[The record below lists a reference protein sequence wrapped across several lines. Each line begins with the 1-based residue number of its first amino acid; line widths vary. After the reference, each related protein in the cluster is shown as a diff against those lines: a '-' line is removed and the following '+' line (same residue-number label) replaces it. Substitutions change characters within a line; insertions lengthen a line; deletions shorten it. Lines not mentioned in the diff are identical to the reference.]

1 MANQNLLPS
10 LWSNR
15 IGDLEPFRS
24 LHDRFER
31 LFDEFGK
38 LPAVTGGEKAL
49 MVPRVDVKETDTGFE
64 LTAELPGVDKKDI
77 DIRVSDNVVTIKA
90 EKKSSREEKEKD
102 YHLVERSFGSFQRSL
117 SLPCDVDSKRVEA
130 SLTDG
135 VLKLVLP
142 KAEHAE
148 EKVKKVEVQ

>member
-1 MANQNLLPS
+1 MANQSLLPS
-10 LWSNR
+10 LWGGR
-15 IGDLEPFRS
+15 ISDLEPFQS

-38 LPAVTGGEKAL
+38 LPAVIGGEKAL
-49 MVPRVDVKETDTGFE
+49 MAPRVDMKETDTGFE
-64 LTAELPGVDKKDI
+64 LTAEMPGVDKKDI
-77 DIRVSDNVVTIKA
+77 DIRVADNVVTIKG
-90 EKKSSREEKEKD
+90 EKKSTREEKEKD

-117 SLPCDVDSKRVEA
+117 SLPCDIDEKRVEA
-130 SLTDG
+130 SLSDG

-148 EKVKKVEVQ
+148 EKIKKVEIH

>member
-1 MANQNLLPS
+1 MANQNPLPS

-38 LPAVTGGEKAL
+38 LPAAGGAKAL
-49 MVPRVDVKETDTGFE
+49 MAPRVDVKETDTGFE

-77 DIRVSDNVVTIKA
+77 DVRVSDNVVTIKG

-102 YHLVERSFGSFQRSL
+102 YHLIERSFGSFQRSL

-142 KAEHAE
+142 KAEHVE
-148 EKVKKVEVQ
+148 EKVKKVEIK